1 MVAMLFAKIS
11 MLLCFFSL
19 IVGLSLYSRRKT
31 NTVNDFVVGNRTIG
45 PWMSAFSY
53 GTAYFSAV
61 LLIGFAGK
69 VGWGYGMSAL
79 LIALGNS
86 IIGTYLAWR
95 ILGRKTREMTS
106 RLNVLTMPSFLEK
119 RYDSPKMKV
128 FSSLIIF
135 IFFVP
140 YAASVFMGL
149 SYLFE
154 QIFGIPYV
162 LALAVMAVLSGL
174 YLVLGGYMAV
184 ALVDFVQGLIM
195 IAGVVLMVYFVL
207 GHEMVND
214 FVNGFTALRAQDPGL
229 ILPTSPVTWIGLL
242 SLIILTSL
250 GTWGLP
256 QMVGKFYGI
265 KNEQSIPVATWV
277 SSIFSLIITM
287 GAYYVGSTGHLFF
300 AELPVFNGVSTPD
313 LIMPI
318 IIGQTL
324 PPLVGVLIL
333 ILVLSASMSTLSSL
347 VLTASSSVSIDLIK
361 GAAIKDISEKGTMNM
376 MRFLCIIFIGFC
388 LYVALNP
395 PGIILTL
402 MALSWG
408 AVAGSFL
415 APYIYGL
422 FWPNTTRAGAW
433 AGMLSGL
440 LIAVGGYFIITF
452 SPSFIN
458 GQLMSLLSSWGS
470 PFFGSLAMIIPL
482 GVVPL
487 VSVISRAYP
496 AEHIKRVYSQEESAI
511 A

>member
-1 MVAMLFAKIS
+1 LLLAKIAMLVG
-11 MLLCFFSL
+11 FFTV
-19 IVGLSLYSRRKT
+19 IIGLSLYTRSKT
-31 NTVNDFVVGNRTIG
+31 NTINDFVVGNRAVG

-53 GTAYFSAV
+53 GTTYFSAV

-95 ILGRKTREMTS
+95 ILGRKTREMTG
-106 RLNVLTMPSFLEK
+106 RLNVLTMPSFLER
-119 RYDSPKMKV
+119 RYDSPNMRI

-154 QIFGIPYV
+154 QVFGIPYV
-162 LALAVMAVLSGL
+162 LALAAMALLAGL

-184 ALVDFVQGLIM
+184 ALVDFVQGIIM
-195 IAGVVLMVYFVL
+195 IAGVVLMVCFVA
-207 GHEMVND
+207 GHELVNGI
-214 FVNGFTALRAQDPGL
+214 VNGFNTLAAMDPGL
-229 ILPTSPVTWIGLL
+229 IIPSSAVSWVGLL

-265 KNEQSIPVATWV
+265 KNEQVIPVATWV
-277 SSIFSLIITM
+277 STVFAFIITM

-300 AELPVFNGVSTPD
+300 RELPVFNGQATPD
-313 LIMPI
+313 LIMPT

-347 VLTASSSVSIDLIK
+347 VLTASSSVSIDLVK
-361 GAAIKDISEKGTMNM
+361 GALAKNISEKATMNL
-376 MRFLCIIFIGFC
+376 MRLLCIAFIGFC

-408 AVAGSFL
+408 AVAGAFL
-415 APYIYGL
+415 AAYIYGL
-422 FWPNTTRAGAW
+422 YWPHTTRAGAW
-433 AGMLSGL
+433 AGMLTGL
-440 LIAVGGYFIITF
+440 LIAVGGYMIINTAPAFI
-452 SPSFIN
+452 SA
-458 GQLMSLLSSWGS
+458 QMMELLVTWGT
-470 PFFGSLAMIIPL
+470 PFFGSLAMIVPL
-482 GVVPL
+482 AVVPL
-487 VSVISRAYP
+487 VSLISKSYP
-496 AEHIKRVYSQEESAI
+496 EEHIERVYNRDDSAV

>member
-207 GHEMVND
+207 GHEMVNG

-361 GAAIKDISEKGTMNM
+361 GAFYIT
-376 MRFLCIIFIGFC
+376 
-388 LYVALNP
+388 
-395 PGIILTL
+395 IL
-402 MALSWG
+402 
-408 AVAGSFL
+408 
-415 APYIYGL
+415 
-422 FWPNTTRAGAW
+422 
-433 AGMLSGL
+433 L
-440 LIAVGGYFIITF
+440 LIALGSYIISTGDLGMGVGLIAGALGVFALKFIQNRKI
-452 SPSFIN
+452 SQMAQK
-458 GQLMSLLSSWGS
+458 GLVAHDERSLYLSSKAA
-470 PFFGSLAMIIPL
+470 LAA
-482 GVVPL
+482 V
-487 VSVISRAYP
+487 
-496 AEHIKRVYSQEESAI
+496 RVYILILALLVLAGSVLDPLWPLTPWDLIGILLALMVFLWIGFYYNYNRVE
-511 A
+511 

>member
-1 MVAMLFAKIS
+1 
-11 MLLCFFSL
+11 
-19 IVGLSLYSRRKT
+19 
-31 NTVNDFVVGNRTIG
+31 
-45 PWMSAFSY
+45 
-53 GTAYFSAV
+53 
-61 LLIGFAGK
+61 
-69 VGWGYGMSAL
+69 
-79 LIALGNS
+79 
-86 IIGTYLAWR
+86 
-95 ILGRKTREMTS
+95 
-106 RLNVLTMPSFLEK
+106 
-119 RYDSPKMKV
+119 
-128 FSSLIIF
+128 
-135 IFFVP
+135 
-140 YAASVFMGL
+140 
-149 SYLFE
+149 
-154 QIFGIPYV
+154 
-162 LALAVMAVLSGL
+162 
-174 YLVLGGYMAV
+174 
-184 ALVDFVQGLIM
+184 
-195 IAGVVLMVYFVL
+195 MVYFVL
-207 GHEMVND
+207 GHEMVNG

>member
-1 MVAMLFAKIS
+1 MLFAKVAMLF
-11 MLLCFFSL
+11 CFFVV
-19 IVGLSLYSRRKT
+19 IIGLSFYTRSKT
-31 NTVNDFVVGNRTIG
+31 NTVDDFVVGNRSVG

-69 VGWGYGMSAL
+69 VGWGYGASAL

-119 RYDSPKMKV
+119 RYDSSSMKMV
-128 FSSLIIF
+128 SSLIIF

-154 QIFGIPYV
+154 QIFAIPYV
-162 LALAVMAVLSGL
+162 LALVMMALLAGL

-184 ALVDFVQGLIM
+184 ALVDFVQGLVM
-195 IAGVVLMVYFVL
+195 IAGVVLMVYFVV
-207 GHEMVND
+207 GHEV
-214 FVNGFTALRAQDPGL
+214 VNGFANGFASLEAIDPGL
-229 ILPTSPVTWIGLL
+229 IMPTTTITWIGLI
-242 SLIILTSL
+242 SIIILTSL

-256 QMVGKFYGI
+256 QMVQKFYGI
-265 KNEQSIPVATWV
+265 KNQQVIPLATWV
-277 SSIFSLIITM
+277 STIFSLIITM

-300 AELPVFNGVSTPD
+300 PQLPVFNGIATPD
-313 LIMPI
+313 LIMPT

-361 GAAIKDISEKGTMNM
+361 GTVKKDMGEKATMSL
-376 MRFLCIIFIGFC
+376 MRILCIAFIGFC

-422 FWPNTTRAGAW
+422 FWSGTTRAGAW
-433 AGMLSGL
+433 AGMVTGL
-440 LIAVGGYFIITF
+440 AIAVGGYIIINTSPAFI
-452 SPSFIN
+452 
-458 GQLMSLLSSWGS
+458 SSNIMELFKQWGT

-482 GVVPL
+482 AVVPL
-487 VSVISRAYP
+487 VSIITKSYTQ
-496 AEHIKRVYSQEESAI
+496 EHINRVYNTEESAV

>member
-1 MVAMLFAKIS
+1 MAPDVSLFVWYR
-11 MLLCFFSL
+11 L
-19 IVGLSLYSRRKT
+19 
-31 NTVNDFVVGNRTIG
+31 
-45 PWMSAFSY
+45 
-53 GTAYFSAV
+53 FSAV

-207 GHEMVND
+207 GHEMVNG

-300 AELPVFNGVSTPD
+300 AELPVFNGVSTR
-313 LIMPI
+313 I
-318 IIGQTL
+318 
-324 PPLVGVLIL
+324 
-333 ILVLSASMSTLSSL
+333 
-347 VLTASSSVSIDLIK
+347 
-361 GAAIKDISEKGTMNM
+361 
-376 MRFLCIIFIGFC
+376 
-388 LYVALNP
+388 
-395 PGIILTL
+395 
-402 MALSWG
+402 
-408 AVAGSFL
+408 
-415 APYIYGL
+415 
-422 FWPNTTRAGAW
+422 
-433 AGMLSGL
+433 
-440 LIAVGGYFIITF
+440 
-452 SPSFIN
+452 
-458 GQLMSLLSSWGS
+458 
-470 PFFGSLAMIIPL
+470 
-482 GVVPL
+482 
-487 VSVISRAYP
+487 
-496 AEHIKRVYSQEESAI
+496 
-511 A
+511 

>member
-207 GHEMVND
+207 GHEMVNG

-376 MRFLCIIFIGFC
+376 MRFLCIIFIGF
-388 LYVALNP
+388 
-395 PGIILTL
+395 
-402 MALSWG
+402 SWY
-408 AVAGSFL
+408 S
-415 APYIYGL
+415 
-422 FWPNTTRAGAW
+422 
-433 AGMLSGL
+433 
-440 LIAVGGYFIITF
+440 
-452 SPSFIN
+452 
-458 GQLMSLLSSWGS
+458 SLLPTSTMVWEW
-470 PFFGSLAMIIPL
+470 A
-482 GVVPL
+482 
-487 VSVISRAYP
+487 
-496 AEHIKRVYSQEESAI
+496 KRVVILNITGVSNSSLIVNANLQ
-511 A
+511 

>member
-1 MVAMLFAKIS
+1 MLFAKIT
-11 MLLCFFSL
+11 MLLGFFAL
-19 IVGLSLYSRRKT
+19 IIGLSLYSRKKT
-31 NTVNDFVVGNRTIG
+31 NTVNDFVVGNRSIG

-69 VGWGYGMSAL
+69 VGWGFGMSAL
-79 LIALGNS
+79 LIALGNG

-119 RYDSPKMKV
+119 RYDSPKMKI

-135 IFFVP
+135 IFFIP

-162 LALAVMAVLSGL
+162 VALSTMAVLTGL

-184 ALVDFVQGLIM
+184 ALVDFVQGLVM
-195 IAGVVLMVYFVL
+195 LAGIVLMVYFVA
-207 GHEMVND
+207 GHEMVNG
-214 FVNGFTALRAQDPGL
+214 FVNGFISLQAQDPGL
-229 ILPTSPVTWIGLL
+229 IIPTSAVTWVGLL

-265 KNEQSIPVATWV
+265 KDEQSIPVATWV
-277 SSIFSLIITM
+277 STIFSLIITL

-300 AELPVFNGVSTPD
+300 TQLPEFNGVATPD
-313 LIMPI
+313 LIMPT

-347 VLTASSSVSIDLIK
+347 VLTASSSVSIDLVK
-361 GAAIKDISEKGTMNM
+361 GGVVQDISDKATMSL
-376 MRFLCIIFIGFC
+376 MRILCIVFIGFC

-422 FWPNTTRAGAW
+422 FWTDTTRAGAW
-433 AGMLSGL
+433 AGMFSGL
-440 LIAVGGYFIITF
+440 LIAVGGYWIIGS

-458 GQLMSLLSSWGS
+458 SQVMDLLQSWGT

-487 VSVISRAYP
+487 VSLVSRAYP
-496 AEHIKRVYSQEESAI
+496 AEHIARVYEQEESAI

>member
-1 MVAMLFAKIS
+1 MLFAKIAM
-11 MLLCFFSL
+11 MLSFFAV
-19 IVGLSLYSRRKT
+19 IIGLSLYTRKKT
-31 NTVNDFVVGNRTIG
+31 NTVDDFVVGNRSVG

-119 RYDSPKMKV
+119 RYDSSSMKIV
-128 FSSLIIF
+128 SSLIIF

-154 QIFGIPYV
+154 QTFGIPYV
-162 LALAVMAVLSGL
+162 LALTIMALLAGL

-195 IAGVVLMVYFVL
+195 IAGVVLMVYFVV
-207 GHEMVND
+207 GHEV
-214 FVNGFTALRAQDPGL
+214 VNGFANGFASLRTIDPELIMPSSAVNWVGL
-229 ILPTSPVTWIGLL
+229 I

-256 QMVGKFYGI
+256 QMVQKFYGI
-265 KNEQSIPVATWV
+265 KNEQVIPLATRV
-277 SSIFSLIITM
+277 STIFSLIITM

-300 AELPVFNGVSTPD
+300 AELPVFNGTATPD
-313 LIMPI
+313 LIMPT

-347 VLTASSSVSIDLIK
+347 VLTASSSVSIDLVKGTIK
-361 GAAIKDISEKGTMNM
+361 KDISEKATMNL
-376 MRFLCIIFIGFC
+376 MRVLCIAFIAFC

-422 FWPNTTRAGAW
+422 FWPDTTRAGAW
-433 AGMLSGL
+433 AGMLTGL
-440 LIAVGGYFIITF
+440 FIAVGGYLVINTSPAFI
-452 SPSFIN
+452 
-458 GQLMSLLSSWGS
+458 SSDIMELFTKWGT

-487 VSVISRAYP
+487 VSLITRSYTE
-496 AEHIKRVYSQEESAI
+496 EHINRVYNEQESIVA
-511 A
+511 

>member
-1 MVAMLFAKIS
+1 MLFAKIA
-11 MLLCFFSL
+11 MLVCFFAV
-19 IVGLSLYSRRKT
+19 IIGLSFYTRSKT
-31 NTVNDFVVGNRTIG
+31 NTVNDFVVGNRAVG

-53 GTAYFSAV
+53 GTTYFSAV

-95 ILGRKTREMTS
+95 ILGQKTREMTS
-106 RLNVLTMPSFLEK
+106 RLNVLTMPSFLEN
-119 RYDSPKMKV
+119 RYDSSSMKII
-128 FSSLIIF
+128 SSLIIF

-162 LALAVMAVLSGL
+162 LALSIMALLAGL

-195 IAGVVLMVYFVL
+195 IVGVVLMVYFVM
-207 GHEMVND
+207 GHEV
-214 FVNGFTALRAQDPGL
+214 VNGFAHGFAALKAIDPGL
-229 ILPTSPVTWIGLL
+229 ITPSSSIGWVGLI

-256 QMVGKFYGI
+256 QMVQKFYGI
-265 KNEQSIPVATWV
+265 KNEQVIPVATWV
-277 SSIFSLIITM
+277 STIFSLIITM

-300 AELPVFNGVSTPD
+300 SELPVFNGTATPD
-313 LIMPI
+313 LIMPT

-361 GAAIKDISEKGTMNM
+361 GAVKKDLGEKATMSL
-376 MRFLCIIFIGFC
+376 MRFLCIAFIGFC

-422 FWPNTTRAGAW
+422 FWPATTRAGAW
-433 AGMLSGL
+433 AGMITGL
-440 LIAVGGYFIITF
+440 VIAVGGYLIINT
-452 SPSFIN
+452 SPSFISSDIM
-458 GQLMSLLSSWGS
+458 GLLTKWGT

-487 VSVISRAYP
+487 VSIISRSYP
-496 AEHIKRVYSQEESAI
+496 AEHIDRIYNKESSSA

>member
-1 MVAMLFAKIS
+1 MLFAKIA
-11 MLLCFFSL
+11 MLLCFFVV
-19 IVGLSLYSRRKT
+19 IIGLSLYTRSRI
-31 NTVNDFVVGNRTIG
+31 NTVNDFVVGNRSIG

-53 GTAYFSAV
+53 GTTYFSAV

-79 LIALGNS
+79 LIALGNG

-95 ILGRKTREMTS
+95 IMGSKTREMTG

-119 RYDSPKMKV
+119 RYDSSSMKII
-128 FSSLIIF
+128 SSLIIF
-135 IFFVP
+135 IFFIP

-162 LALAVMAVLSGL
+162 LALSIMALLAGL

-195 IAGVVLMVYFVL
+195 LVGVVLMVYFVV
-207 GHEMVND
+207 GSEV
-214 FVNGFTALRAQDPGL
+214 VNGFANGFASLKAIDPGL
-229 ILPTSPVTWIGLL
+229 IVPSSAVTWVGLV

-256 QMVGKFYGI
+256 QMVQKFYGI
-265 KNEQSIPVATWV
+265 KNEQVIPVATWV
-277 SSIFSLIITM
+277 STVFSLIITM

-300 AELPVFNGVSTPD
+300 AELPVFNGTATPD
-313 LIMPI
+313 LIMPT

-361 GAAIKDISEKGTMNM
+361 GALKKDISEQATMNL
-376 MRFLCIIFIGFC
+376 MRGLCVAFIGFC

-422 FWPNTTRAGAW
+422 FWHKTTLAGAW
-433 AGMLSGL
+433 AGMISGL
-440 LIAVGGYFIITF
+440 FIAVGGYWVLTTN
-452 SPSFIN
+452 PSFISSDIM
-458 GQLMSLLSSWGS
+458 GLLSEWGA

-487 VSVISRAYP
+487 VSFISRSYS
-496 AEHIKRVYSQEESAI
+496 AEHIDRIYNKGKSMA

>member
-1 MVAMLFAKIS
+1 MFLAKIT

-19 IVGLSLYSRRKT
+19 IIGLSLYSRRKT
-31 NTVNDFVVGNRTIG
+31 NTINDFVVGNRTVG

-69 VGWGYGMSAL
+69 VGWGFGMAAL

-106 RLNVLTMPSFLEK
+106 RLNVITMPSFLEK
-119 RYDSPKMKV
+119 RYDSPKMKI

-162 LALAVMAVLSGL
+162 IALAVMAILSAL

-195 IAGVVLMVYFVL
+195 IVGVALMVYFVM
-207 GHEMVND
+207 GHEMVNG
-214 FVNGFTALRAQDPGL
+214 FVNGFIALRAQDPGL
-229 ILPTSPVTWIGLL
+229 ILPSSSVSWVGLV

-265 KNEQSIPVATWV
+265 KNEKSIPVATWV
-277 SSIFSLIITM
+277 SSIFSLIVSM
-287 GAYYVGSTGHLFF
+287 GAYYVGSTWLLFF
-300 AELPVFNGVSTPD
+300 SELHVFYELATPD
-313 LIMPI
+313 LIMPS
-318 IIGQTL
+318 IIGQAL

-361 GAAIKDISEKGTMNM
+361 GAAVKDISEKATMNL
-376 MRFLCIIFIGFC
+376 MRLLCIVFIGFC
-388 LYVALNP
+388 LYIALNP

-408 AVAGSFL
+408 AVAGAFL

-440 LIAVGGYFIITF
+440 LIAVGGYLLITL

-458 GQLMSLLSSWGS
+458 SQLMSLLSSWGT

-482 GVVPL
+482 GIVPL
-487 VSVISRAYP
+487 VSVVSRSYP
-496 AEHIKRVYSQEESAI
+496 VEHIERLYNEEESAI

>member
-1 MVAMLFAKIS
+1 MLFAKIA
-11 MLLCFFSL
+11 MLVCFFAV
-19 IVGLSLYSRRKT
+19 IIGLSFYTRSKT
-31 NTVNDFVVGNRTIG
+31 NTVNDFVVGNRAVG

-53 GTAYFSAV
+53 GTTYFSAV

-86 IIGTYLAWR
+86 IIGTYFAWR
-95 ILGRKTREMTS
+95 ILGKKTREMTS
-106 RLNVLTMPSFLEK
+106 RLNVLTMPSFLEN
-119 RYDSPKMKV
+119 RYDSSSMKII
-128 FSSLIIF
+128 SSLIIF

-162 LALAVMAVLSGL
+162 LALSIMALLAGL

-195 IAGVVLMVYFVL
+195 IAGVVLMVYFVV
-207 GHEMVND
+207 GHEV
-214 FVNGFTALRAQDPGL
+214 VNGFANGFAALKAIDPGL
-229 ILPTSPVTWIGLL
+229 ITPASSISWVGLI

-256 QMVGKFYGI
+256 QMVQKFYGI
-265 KNEQSIPVATWV
+265 KNEQVIPVATWV
-277 SSIFSLIITM
+277 STIFSLIITM

-300 AELPVFNGVSTPD
+300 SELPVFNGTATPD
-313 LIMPI
+313 LIMPT

-361 GAAIKDISEKGTMNM
+361 GAVKKDLGEKATMSL
-376 MRFLCIIFIGFC
+376 MRVLCIAFIGFC

-415 APYIYGL
+415 APYLYGL
-422 FWPNTTRAGAW
+422 FWPGTTRAGAW
-433 AGMLSGL
+433 AGMITGL
-440 LIAVGGYFIITF
+440 LIAVGGYLILNT
-452 SPSFIN
+452 SPSFISSDI
-458 GQLMSLLSSWGS
+458 MELLKKWGT

-487 VSVISRAYP
+487 VSIITRSYP
-496 AEHIKRVYSQEESAI
+496 AEHIERVYNKENSSA